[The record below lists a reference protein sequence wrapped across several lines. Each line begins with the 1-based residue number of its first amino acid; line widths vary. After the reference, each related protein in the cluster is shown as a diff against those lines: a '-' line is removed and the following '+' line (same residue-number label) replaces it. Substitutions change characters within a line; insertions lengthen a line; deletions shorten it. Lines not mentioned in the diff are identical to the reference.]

1 MVGWRAGIN
10 AISCACL
17 VMSVAW
23 AQEVQLRAS
32 TDRTTVSENESFTY
46 ILLMQGRGTGE
57 PDLAPLSGE
66 FDVLQRSRNTSIQMA
81 GGQTTQL
88 TEWRVQLMPRAAG
101 SFTIPP
107 LELAGSLSNPIQ
119 IEVLPAVAAD
129 TPGDIFI
136 EVEITPSTAYVQ
148 SQATYTLRLFRAVN
162 TGRSSLTTPEVTGG
176 EAIIVPLGEDREYR
190 TVRDGQDFVVLERRH
205 AIFPQTAG
213 EFTIDPLT
221 FEAVVITASGF
232 SSVQRFRPDALALSV
247 QAAVPPPPEYP
258 DANWLPARGL
268 VLTESWG
275 ADPGE
280 FTLGIPQTRA
290 LTAEVEGVLET
301 QIPEFAMVQTE
312 GVRQYSDQPE
322 LSRESDP
329 EGIQAVRTERFAVIA
344 QSPGRLTI
352 PAVELPWFNVVDEVW
367 EIARVASR
375 AVTVLP
381 SQETVANSVAQDL
394 VQQPDPSATVLAGNE
409 RLWQGVSVAL
419 LVGWL
424 LTVVF
429 LRSSRHGN
437 QRIATSTVAETP
449 QKETHRQLVRGIRA
463 ACENN
468 DAETA
473 RDLLLEWAQQCLPNA
488 PKTLGHL
495 AAEVSDDMARA
506 VGDLERSLYGSSSGS
521 WDGGA
526 LANALT
532 QLGSVTRSS
541 EESPEEVLHPLYR

>member
-1 MVGWRAGIN
+1 
-10 AISCACL
+10 
-17 VMSVAW
+17 MSVAW

-213 EFTIDPLT
+213 E
-221 FEAVVITASGF
+221 
-232 SSVQRFRPDALALSV
+232 LS
-247 QAAVPPPPEYP
+247 
-258 DANWLPARGL
+258 L
-268 VLTESWG
+268 
-275 ADPGE
+275 
-280 FTLGIPQTRA
+280 IH
-290 LTAEVEGVLET
+290 
-301 QIPEFAMVQTE
+301 I
-312 GVRQYSDQPE
+312 
-322 LSRESDP
+322 
-329 EGIQAVRTERFAVIA
+329 
-344 QSPGRLTI
+344 
-352 PAVELPWFNVVDEVW
+352 
-367 EIARVASR
+367 
-375 AVTVLP
+375 
-381 SQETVANSVAQDL
+381 
-394 VQQPDPSATVLAGNE
+394 
-409 RLWQGVSVAL
+409 
-419 LVGWL
+419 
-424 LTVVF
+424 
-429 LRSSRHGN
+429 
-437 QRIATSTVAETP
+437 
-449 QKETHRQLVRGIRA
+449 
-463 ACENN
+463 
-468 DAETA
+468 
-473 RDLLLEWAQQCLPNA
+473 
-488 PKTLGHL
+488 
-495 AAEVSDDMARA
+495 
-506 VGDLERSLYGSSSGS
+506 
-521 WDGGA
+521 
-526 LANALT
+526 
-532 QLGSVTRSS
+532 
-541 EESPEEVLHPLYR
+541 